1 MIKPE
6 WYSIKTMTNEAR
18 KTQELISVFIR
29 EAGIDED
36 SAKKCVIILGREMFR
51 NGLSY
56 DYLVDFWNGVI
67 NESKK

>member
-6 WYSIKTMTNEAR
+6 WHFIKTMTNEAR

-36 SAKKCVIILGREMFR
+36 SAKKCVIILGREMFS

-56 DYLVDFWNGVI
+56 DYLVNFWNGVI
-67 NESKK
+67 NEAKK

>member
-6 WYSIKTMTNEAR
+6 WHFIKTMTNEAR

-36 SAKKCVIILGREMFR
+36 SAKKCVIILGREMFK

-56 DYLVDFWNGVI
+56 DYLVNFWNGVI
-67 NESKK
+67 NEAKK

>member
-6 WYSIKTMTNEAR
+6 WHFIKTMTNEAR

-56 DYLVDFWNGVI
+56 DYLVNFWNGVI
-67 NESKK
+67 NEAKK

>member
-6 WYSIKTMTNEAR
+6 WYFIKTMTNEAR

-56 DYLVDFWNGVI
+56 DYLVNFWNGVI
-67 NESKK
+67 NEAKK

>member
-6 WYSIKTMTNEAR
+6 WYFMNERTNYQI
-18 KTQELISVFIR
+18 KTQELISSFIR
-29 EAGIDED
+29 EADISED

-56 DYLVDFWNGVI
+56 DYLVNFWNGVI
-67 NESKK
+67 NEAKK